1 VRLTTITSA
10 LILVL
15 AFGPAARTAPAPT
28 EEQLAKAKLEIL
40 RKKLPE
46 TLTDGVNKSERWSM
60 KYEATVQSLRLIGP
74 TEAKL
79 TVRLE
84 ALSRDQNGTLEKAP
98 ASDEILVI
106 YLTYYDGAW
115 TTRRFDGTWN
125 ELEATFVAGGPGGGG
140 GGRPAARGTRNN
152 RAAKFLLTAID
163 EVTEKKD

>member
-1 VRLTTITSA
+1 MRLTTIASA
-10 LILVL
+10 VILVL
-15 AFGPAARTAPAPT
+15 AFGSAARTAPAPT
-28 EEQLAKAKLEIL
+28 EEQLAKAKLETL
-40 RKKLPE
+40 KKKLPE
-46 TLTDGVNKSERWSM
+46 TLTDAVNKSERWSM

-106 YLTYYDGAW
+106 YLTFYDGAW

-125 ELEATFVAGGPGGGG
+125 DVDVAFAAGGPAGG
-140 GGRPAARGTRNN
+140 GGRGPVRLIRNN